1 VEALSNETQ
10 STVTSETLGQEID
23 ALRLTASALLRRI
36 SGMTPLVHSAEILT
50 DLDSL
55 ELEII
60 NIIDNKKSL
69 RAFAPR
75 LLLRRWAV
83 ASFWKAR
90 QKARLARKHFDE
102 DDERFIQEVRF
113 AALWAYQGCDMAQS
127 TDFVKKVLEN
137 LETFTLYSSHV
148 EKGDVVLSYKTNAY
162 LQHDF
167 LARIISIATN
177 SHITHA
183 LMVSGDT
190 KPHQLLSANPRS
202 AGIGFNSMTP
212 KKGEMFIVMRYRSSI
227 DGVSKEKIL
236 ESLDTVYNPFA
247 RHEKPVSFAEL
258 KSWMACFVGLVYYAS
273 ILLSG
278 RPVCL
283 PNPVKKNSTL
293 FCSEFI
299 DEVFRRAD
307 AYLSPRSEHHSVVG
321 PSEFFFSPF
330 LELKGVIFHPE
341 ERTELIRQISRTFM
355 LLIEVPLAAPTRDS
369 IE

>member
-1 VEALSNETQ
+1 M
-10 STVTSETLGQEID
+10 TSETLGQEID

-36 SGMTPLVHSAEILT
+36 SGMTPLVHSADILT

-113 AALWAYQGCDMAQS
+113 AALWAYQGCDIARS
-127 TDFVKKVLEN
+127 TGFVKKILEN
-137 LETFTLYSSHV
+137 LEAFTLYSSHV
-148 EKGDVVLSYKTNAY
+148 EKGDVVLSYKTDEY
-162 LQHDF
+162 LQRDL
-167 LARIISIATN
+167 LAKIIAVTTN
-177 SHITHA
+177 SHITHS
-183 LMVSGDT
+183 LMVAGDT
-190 KPHQLLSANPRS
+190 KPHKLLSANPGS
-202 AGIGFNSMTP
+202 AGIGLNDISP
-212 KKGEMFIVMRYRSSI
+212 RKGEMYIVMRYRSSVNSI
-227 DGVSKEKIL
+227 PKEKVL
-236 ESLDTVYNPFA
+236 ESMDALYNP
-247 RHEKPVSFAEL
+247 RLGYEREVSFAEL
-258 KSWMACFVGLVYYAS
+258 KSWMACAIGFVY
-273 ILLSG
+273 LLSALLFE

-299 DEVFRRAD
+299 DEVFGRAD
-307 AYLSPRSEHHSVVG
+307 AYLSPRSENHSVVG
-321 PSEFFFSPF
+321 PAELFFSPF
-330 LELKGVIFHPE
+330 LEFKGVVFNPE
-341 ERTELIRQISRTFM
+341 ERPALIEQISRTFT
-355 LLIEVPLAAPTRDS
+355 LLIEAPLATPNRD
-369 IE
+369 ITA